1 MTGEEVIAAAEL
13 CAKCGEF
20 GTGKCKGRWE
30 IDPEAKA
37 QGMKRAQFIKGE
49 SKNCPFDGKPNC
61 YKVLFRSLLTLTKSV
76 LNLDETGDE

>member
-13 CAKCGEF
+13 CAKCGKF

-30 IDPEAKA
+30 VD
-37 QGMKRAQFIKGE
+37 QMKRARFVKGE

-61 YKVLFRSLLTLTKSV
+61 YKALFRSLLTLTKSV